1 MQKKKPNQKTKNNQ
15 KPKVLNNI
23 SAFKG
28 ADTMLKEELR
38 ELVKSNLKIDDDAK
52 DLLIDDV
59 IQEVLNYCNLKE
71 PPKEIEPFIRKKV
84 KTIMAYEKENGSDS
98 VFDIKSI
105 KEGDTSITYNTDE
118 VSRETIYGLS
128 DSDKKALQQFRR
140 LRR

>member
-1 MQKKKPNQKTKNNQ
+1 MTVEEMLNKIKNN
-15 KPKVLNNI
+15 LNI
-23 SAFKG
+23 S
-28 ADTMLKEELR
+28 DTSR
-38 ELVKSNLKIDDDAK
+38 

-71 PPKEIEPFIRKKV
+71 APEEIEPFIRKKV
-84 KTIMAYEKENGSDS
+84 NAIINYEKENGSDS

-118 VSRETIYGLS
+118 VSRKTIYGLS
-128 DSDKKALQQFRR
+128 DSDKETLQQFRR